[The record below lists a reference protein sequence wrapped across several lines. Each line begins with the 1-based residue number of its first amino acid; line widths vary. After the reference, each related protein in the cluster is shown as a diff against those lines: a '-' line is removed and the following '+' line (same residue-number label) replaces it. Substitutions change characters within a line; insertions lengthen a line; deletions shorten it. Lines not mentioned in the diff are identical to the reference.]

1 MAAGDVPLALKEDT
15 QEDKPYVVIATPK
28 GRKSTYMLEQELRIP
43 DRFVGSGIWH
53 NICEGQDL

>member
-43 DRFVGSGIWH
+43 DRFVGSGI
-53 NICEGQDL
+53 